1 MKKTININDGYLKRK
16 KRTIFIT
23 LLLLIITITL
33 CFTMLIIG
41 KEKYSIET
49 VIRVLIGEE
58 IEGANFAI
66 SIIRLPRM
74 LSGLLVGIS
83 LAIAGNIFQT
93 ILRNSL
99 ASPDVIGIST
109 SSSAAAVF
117 CILVLNYSGVIV
129 SIISTIFG
137 ILISILIYMLS
148 KGNVFSNN
156 RLILI
161 GIGVQTMLNALI
173 SYIMVNA
180 NEYDVPE
187 ALRWLS
193 GSLNG
198 IQMKSIPSLLIITI
212 IFTFIILILEKHLK
226 IMELGEDLSITLG
239 VNTNLVRIILIIS
252 SVFIIAFST
261 SVTGPIAFIS
271 FLSGPIAKKLV
282 GTGSK
287 NLFISGLIGAI
298 LVLSSDLIGQF
309 ALNTRYPVG
318 VITGILGAP
327 YLLVLL
333 IKLNKKGGV

>member
-16 KRTIFIT
+16 KKTIFIT
-23 LLLLIITITL
+23 ILLLIITIIL
-33 CFTMLIIG
+33 CFNMLIIG

-49 VIRVLIGEE
+49 VIRVLIGQE

-66 SIIRLPRM
+66 SVIRLPRM
-74 LSGLLVGIS
+74 LAGLLVGIC
-83 LAIAGNIFQT
+83 LAIAGNTFQT

-212 IFTFIILILEKHLK
+212 IFICIILILEKHLK

-298 LVLSSDLIGQF
+298 LVLLSDLIGQF

-318 VITGILGAP
+318 VITGVLGAP

>member
-16 KRTIFIT
+16 KKTIFIT
-23 LLLLIITITL
+23 ILLLIITIIL
-33 CFTMLIIG
+33 CFNMLIIG

-49 VIRVLIGEE
+49 VIRVLIGQE

-66 SIIRLPRM
+66 SVIRLPRM
-74 LSGLLVGIS
+74 LAGLLVGIC
-83 LAIAGNIFQT
+83 LAIAGNTFQT

-198 IQMKSIPSLLIITI
+198 IQMKSIPSLLIVTI
-212 IFTFIILILEKHLK
+212 IFTCIILILEKHIK
-226 IMELGEDLSITLG
+226 IMELGEYLSI
-239 VNTNLVRIILIIS
+239 NLRANSNVVRIILIIS

-298 LVLSSDLIGQF
+298 LVLLSDLIGQF

-318 VITGILGAP
+318 VITGVLGAP

>member
-1 MKKTININDGYLKRK
+1 MKKEINIEEGYLKRRK
-16 KRTIFIT
+16 KAIFTTII
-23 LLLLIITITL
+23 LLIITTTL
-33 CFTMLIIG
+33 CFSMLMLG

-49 VIRVLIGEE
+49 VIRVLVGQKID
-58 IEGANFAI
+58 GANFAI

-74 LSGLLVGIS
+74 LAGLLVGIS
-83 LAIAGNIFQT
+83 LAIAGNTFQT
-93 ILRNSL
+93 ILRNPL

-117 CILVLNYSGVIV
+117 CILVLNYSSFIT

-137 ILISILIYMLS
+137 IFVAMLIYTLS

-161 GIGVQTMLNALI
+161 GIGVQTMLNAFI

-180 NEYDVPE
+180 NEYDVTK

-198 IQMKSIPSLLIITI
+198 VQMKSIPSLFVITI
-212 IFTFIILILEKHLK
+212 IFTCIILLLENHLK
-226 IMELGEDLSITLG
+226 VMELGEDLSISLG
-239 VNTNLVRIILIIS
+239 VNTNLIRIVLIIS
-252 SVFIIAFST
+252 AVFLIAFST
-261 SVTGPIAFIS
+261 SVTGPISFIA
-271 FLSGPIAKKLV
+271 FLSGPISKRLV
-282 GTGSK
+282 GTGCK
-287 NLFISGLIGAI
+287 NIFISGLIGAI

-318 VITGILGAP
+318 VITGVLGAP
-327 YLLVLL
+327 YLLILL
-333 IKLNKKGGV
+333 LKLNKKGGV

>member
-16 KRTIFIT
+16 KKTIFIT
-23 LLLLIITITL
+23 ILLLIITIIL
-33 CFTMLIIG
+33 CFSMLIIG

-58 IEGANFAI
+58 IEDANFAI
-66 SIIRLPRM
+66 SVIRLPRM
-74 LSGLLVGIS
+74 LAGLLVGIC
-83 LAIAGNIFQT
+83 LAIAGNTFQT

-117 CILVLNYSGVIV
+117 CILVLNYSGAIV

-198 IQMKSIPSLLIITI
+198 IQMKSIPSLLIVTI
-212 IFTFIILILEKHLK
+212 IFTCIILILEKHLK

-298 LVLSSDLIGQF
+298 LVLLSDLIGQF

-318 VITGILGAP
+318 VITGVLGAP

-333 IKLNKKGGV
+333 IKLNKKGGI

>member
-1 MKKTININDGYLKRK
+1 
-16 KRTIFIT
+16 
-23 LLLLIITITL
+23 
-33 CFTMLIIG
+33 
-41 KEKYSIET
+41 
-49 VIRVLIGEE
+49 
-58 IEGANFAI
+58 
-66 SIIRLPRM
+66 
-74 LSGLLVGIS
+74 
-83 LAIAGNIFQT
+83 
-93 ILRNSL
+93 
-99 ASPDVIGIST
+99 
-109 SSSAAAVF
+109 
-117 CILVLNYSGVIV
+117 
-129 SIISTIFG
+129 
-137 ILISILIYMLS
+137 MLS

-198 IQMKSIPSLLIITI
+198 IQMKSIPSLLIVTI
-212 IFTFIILILEKHLK
+212 IFTCIILILEKHLK

-298 LVLSSDLIGQF
+298 LVLLSDLIGQF

-318 VITGILGAP
+318 VITGVLVAP

-333 IKLNKKGGV
+333 IKLNKKGGI

>member
-16 KRTIFIT
+16 KKTIFIT
-23 LLLLIITITL
+23 ILLLIITIIL
-33 CFTMLIIG
+33 CFNMLIIG

-49 VIRVLIGEE
+49 VIRVLIGQE

-66 SIIRLPRM
+66 SVIRLPRM
-74 LSGLLVGIS
+74 LAGLLVGIC
-83 LAIAGNIFQT
+83 LAIAGNTFQT

-198 IQMKSIPSLLIITI
+198 IQMKSIPSLLIVTI
-212 IFTFIILILEKHLK
+212 IFTCIILILEKHLK

-298 LVLSSDLIGQF
+298 LVLLSDLIGQF

-318 VITGILGAP
+318 VITGVLGAP

>member
-16 KRTIFIT
+16 KKTIFIT
-23 LLLLIITITL
+23 ILLLIITIIL
-33 CFTMLIIG
+33 CFNMLIIG

-49 VIRVLIGEE
+49 VIRVLIGQE

-66 SIIRLPRM
+66 SVIRLPRM
-74 LSGLLVGIS
+74 LAGLLVGIC
-83 LAIAGNIFQT
+83 LAIAGNTFQT

-117 CILVLNYSGVIV
+117 CILVLNYSGAIV

-137 ILISILIYMLS
+137 IVISVLIYIIS

-198 IQMKSIPSLLIITI
+198 IQMKSIPSLLIVTI
-212 IFTFIILILEKHLK
+212 IFTCIILILEKHLK

-298 LVLSSDLIGQF
+298 LVLLSDLIGQF

-318 VITGILGAP
+318 VITGVLGAP

>member
-83 LAIAGNIFQT
+83 LAIAGNMFQT

>member
-16 KRTIFIT
+16 KKTIFIT
-23 LLLLIITITL
+23 ILLLIITIIL
-33 CFTMLIIG
+33 CFNMLIIG

-49 VIRVLIGEE
+49 VIRVLIGQE

-66 SIIRLPRM
+66 SVIRLPRM
-74 LSGLLVGIS
+74 LAGLLVGIC
-83 LAIAGNIFQT
+83 LAIAGNTFQT

>member
-41 KEKYSIET
+41 KENYSIET

-58 IEGANFAI
+58 IEDANFAI

>member
-16 KRTIFIT
+16 KKTIFIT
-23 LLLLIITITL
+23 ILLLIITIIL
-33 CFTMLIIG
+33 CFSMLIIG

-49 VIRVLIGEE
+49 VIRVLIGQE

-66 SIIRLPRM
+66 SVIRLPRM
-74 LSGLLVGIS
+74 LVGLLVGIC
-83 LAIAGNIFQT
+83 LAIAGNTFQT

-117 CILVLNYSGVIV
+117 CILVLNYSGAIV

-137 ILISILIYMLS
+137 IVISVLIYIIS

-198 IQMKSIPSLLIITI
+198 IQMKSIPSLLIVTI
-212 IFTFIILILEKHLK
+212 IFTCIILILEKHLK

-298 LVLSSDLIGQF
+298 LVLLSDLIGQF

-318 VITGILGAP
+318 VITGVLGAP

-333 IKLNKKGGV
+333 IKLNKKGGI

>member
-1 MKKTININDGYLKRK
+1 MKKSNNINSGYLKRRK
-16 KRTIFIT
+16 KSIFIT
-23 LLLLIITITL
+23 IILLLITISL
-33 CFTMLIIG
+33 CFTMLMVG

-49 VIRVLIGEE
+49 IIKVLLGQKVD
-58 IEGANFAI
+58 GANFAI
-66 SIIRLPRM
+66 SAIRVPRM
-74 LSGLLVGIS
+74 LAGLLVGIS
-83 LAIAGNIFQT
+83 LAIAGNTFQT
-93 ILRNSL
+93 ILRNFL

-117 CILVLNYSGVIV
+117 CILVLNYSGFIV
-129 SIISTIFG
+129 SIIATIFG
-137 ILISILIYMLS
+137 VFVAMLIYIIS

-161 GIGVQTMLNALI
+161 GIGVQTMLNAFI

-180 NEYDVPE
+180 NQYDVPE

-198 IQMKSIPSLLIITI
+198 VQMKSIPSLFFVTI
-212 IFTFIILILEKHLK
+212 IFSCIILFLENHLK
-226 IMELGEDLSITLG
+226 IMELGEDLSISLG
-239 VNTNLVRIILIIS
+239 VNTNLIRIILIIS
-252 SVFIIAFST
+252 AVFLIAFST
-261 SVTGPIAFIS
+261 SVTGPISFIAF
-271 FLSGPIAKKLV
+271 LAGPISKMLV

-287 NLFISGLIGAI
+287 NIFISGLIGAI

-318 VITGILGAP
+318 VITGVLGAP
-327 YLLVLL
+327 YLLILL

>member
-1 MKKTININDGYLKRK
+1 MKTKININSGYLKRK
-16 KRTIFIT
+16 KKTIIISIF
-23 LLLLIITITL
+23 LILITISL
-33 CFTMLIIG
+33 SFTMLMVG
-41 KEKYSIET
+41 KENYSIET
-49 VIRVLIGEE
+49 VIKVLLGQEVDS
-58 IEGANFAI
+58 ANFAI

-74 LSGLLVGIS
+74 LAGLLVGIS
-83 LAIAGNIFQT
+83 LAIAGNTFQT

-117 CILVLNYSGVIV
+117 CILVLNYSGFIV

-137 ILISILIYMLS
+137 ILIAILIYALS
-148 KGNVFSNN
+148 KGNIFSNN

-161 GIGVQTMLNALI
+161 GIGVQTILNSLI

-198 IQMKSIPSLLIITI
+198 VQMKSIPSLFIITI
-212 IFTFIILILEKHLK
+212 IFTFIILLLEEHLK
-226 IMELGEDLSITLG
+226 IMELGEDLSVTLG
-239 VNTNLVRIILIIS
+239 VKTDLIRIILIIS
-252 SVFIIAFST
+252 SVFLIAFST
-261 SVTGPIAFIS
+261 SVTGPISFVA

-287 NLFISGLIGAI
+287 NILISGLIGAI
-298 LVLSSDLIGQF
+298 LVLLSDLIGQF
-309 ALNTRYPVG
+309 VLNTRYPVG
-318 VITGILGAP
+318 VITGVLGAP
-327 YLLVLL
+327 YLLILL
-333 IKLNKKGGV
+333 IKLNKKGGI

>member
-16 KRTIFIT
+16 KKTIFIT
-23 LLLLIITITL
+23 ILLLIITIIL
-33 CFTMLIIG
+33 CFSMLIIG

-58 IEGANFAI
+58 IEDANFAI

-74 LSGLLVGIS
+74 LAGLLVGIC
-83 LAIAGNIFQT
+83 LAIAGNTFQT

-117 CILVLNYSGVIV
+117 CILVLNYSGAIV

-198 IQMKSIPSLLIITI
+198 IQMKSIPSLLIVTI
-212 IFTFIILILEKHLK
+212 IFTCIILILEKHLK

-298 LVLSSDLIGQF
+298 LVLLSDLIGQF

-318 VITGILGAP
+318 VITGVLGAP

-333 IKLNKKGGV
+333 IKLNKKGGI